1 MRTWFLSFI
10 SWWITLVI
18 TIAQYVSKPKQMK
31 RLIEPCR
38 HPALFLCLSG
48 GKVLYSF
55 LRHREFD
62 FPRLRTFTIQ
72 LETLMS
78 LLNMRKPFS
87 RIHTMDAK
95 HLAHVVCFAVLYM
108 EVLKCSLRDYNT
120 EKRTTLCTYSSCYIK
135 TEHYFR
141 RLFLNVIYE

>member
-1 MRTWFLSFI
+1 MDNFTRYYSSI
-10 SWWITLVI
+10 C
-18 TIAQYVSKPKQMK
+18 KPKQMK
-31 RLIEPCR
+31 RHIEPCR
-38 HPALFLCLSG
+38 HPALKQNS
-48 GKVLYSF
+48 SF
-55 LRHREFD
+55 VYLEVRFYTASSDTQTEFD

-95 HLAHVVCFAVLYM
+95 HLTHVVSFAVLYM

-120 EKRTTLCTYSSCYIK
+120 EKRTTLCTSSSCYIK
-135 TEHYFR
+135 AEYYFR
-141 RLFLNVIYE
+141 RFKCSYF

>member
-1 MRTWFLSFI
+1 MDKFCNYYSSI
-10 SWWITLVI
+10 C
-18 TIAQYVSKPKQMK
+18 KPKQMK

-38 HPALFLCLSG
+38 HPALKQNS
-48 GKVLYSF
+48 SF
-55 LRHREFD
+55 VYLEVRFYTASSDTHTEFD

-95 HLAHVVCFAVLYM
+95 HLAHVVSFAVLYM
-108 EVLKCSLRDYNT
+108 EFLRCSLRDYNS
-120 EKRTTLCTYSSCYIK
+120 EKRTTLCTSSSCYIK

-141 RLFLNVIYE
+141 WFKCSYF